1 MSTVVRARGLTKTY
15 NVYRRPVDRLLEV
28 FSSRRRSETVVA
40 LDDVSFEIE
49 RGETVGL
56 VGRNGA
62 GKSTLL
68 KILSGVVT
76 PTRGEVAVSG
86 RVASILE
93 LGVGFHPEF
102 SGRDNA
108 EMAASILGLDRD
120 AMRVTLPR
128 ILDFTEL
135 GAFLDQPVRTYSS
148 GMLMRLGFSVA
159 VHVDPDLLLVDEA
172 LAVGD
177 MHFQRKCLERMREFE
192 KRGRTIVFCSHSL
205 GAVASTCTRTIW
217 LDRGR
222 LAMIGPS
229 AEVVRAYE
237 AELLSSEAVPVAAA
251 EDALPDRP
259 SAVRLRSAA
268 VTDATGR
275 ARSEFDPG
283 EPVAIGLHMEAER
296 EDEQI
301 HIIVGIDRSLDG
313 ANCCSF
319 GTHWDG
325 MRPLSGRRSYDVSLL
340 IPEVPLNPG
349 EYRVFAFVGDG
360 EALHLHDR
368 AELSFSIR
376 GAGDPGTLFEIGH
389 EWRVRRVES

>member
-1 MSTVVRARGLTKTY
+1 MSAILRTQGLSKEY
-15 NVYRRPVDRLLEV
+15 HVYRRPADRLVELV
-28 FSSRRRSETVVA
+28 TRNPRYETVKA
-40 LDDVSFEIE
+40 LDDVTFSIE
-49 RGETVGL
+49 RGETLGL
-56 VGRNGA
+56 IGRNGA

-68 KILSGVVT
+68 KILAGVVT
-76 PTRGEVAVSG
+76 PTSGEAVVEG

-93 LGVGFHPEF
+93 LGVGFNPEF
-102 SGRDNA
+102 SGRANA
-108 EMAASILGLDRD
+108 EIAASILGLSRD
-120 AMRVTLPR
+120 EMKVTLPK
-128 ILDFTEL
+128 ILEFTEL
-135 GAFLDQPVRTYSS
+135 DAFLDQPVRTWSS
-148 GMLMRLGFSVA
+148 GMVMRLGFSVA
-159 VHVDPDLLLVDEA
+159 VHVDPDVLLVDEA

-177 MHFQRKCLERMREFE
+177 LHFQRKCLGRMREFE
-192 KRGRTIVFCSHSL
+192 ERGRTIIFCSHAL
-205 GAVASTCTRTIW
+205 GAVASTCAKTLW

-222 LAMIGPS
+222 LAMFGPS
-229 AEVVRAYE
+229 AEVIRAYE
-237 AELLSSEAVPVAAA
+237 AELLSSEEGPVAAA
-251 EDALPDRP
+251 EAALPDRP

-283 EPVAIGLHMEAER
+283 EPVVIALRMEAER

-301 HIIVGIDRSLDG
+301 HLVVGIDRSLDG

-325 MRPLSGRRSYDVSLL
+325 MKPLSGKRAYDVSLL
-340 IPEVPLNPG
+340 IPDVPLNPG

-376 GAGDPGTLFEIGH
+376 GEGDPGTLFEIGH
-389 EWRVRRVES
+389 EWRVLRVES